1 MLRLHVVQV
10 YLCKGLFVQNLL
22 HIRSFLSALCLLC
35 LAYDA
40 DFRNTTVLIRDSS
53 DVILQLL
60 QQSLVHFMVER
71 KFP

>member
-1 MLRLHVVQV
+1 MLRLHVIQV

-22 HIRSFLSALCLLC
+22 HIRSFLSALCLLF

-40 DFRNTTVLIRDSS
+40 DSTVLITDSS